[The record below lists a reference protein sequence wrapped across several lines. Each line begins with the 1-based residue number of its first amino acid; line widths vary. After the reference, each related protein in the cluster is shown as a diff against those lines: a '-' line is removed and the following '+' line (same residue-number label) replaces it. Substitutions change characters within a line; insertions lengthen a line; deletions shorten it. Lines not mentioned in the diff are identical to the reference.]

1 MEDNNELFAE
11 PTAEYQEE
19 KTKKLTLDEKL
30 EATKE
35 EIKEIRQKIKVLKEN
50 KDKTESVKAEL
61 KKLKVDLSDLTVL
74 KGELQTKII
83 NAKNK
88 AKNRADKKRNLD
100 LKNAGMIDVLRAE
113 GFKKENEVKGLIAL
127 RRTTLKYGIKTNNK
141 LVTCLEFVKQNAP
154 HLLDD
159 DQ

>member
-1 MEDNNELFAE
+1 MEENNELFAE
-11 PTAEYQEE
+11 PTAEHQEE

-35 EIKEIRQKIKVLKEN
+35 EIKEIRQEIKILKEN

-61 KKLKVDLSDLTVL
+61 RKLKVELSNLTVL

-113 GFKKENEVKGLIAL
+113 GFEEENDVKGFITL
-127 RRTTLKYGIKTNNK
+127 RRTILKYGIKTNNK